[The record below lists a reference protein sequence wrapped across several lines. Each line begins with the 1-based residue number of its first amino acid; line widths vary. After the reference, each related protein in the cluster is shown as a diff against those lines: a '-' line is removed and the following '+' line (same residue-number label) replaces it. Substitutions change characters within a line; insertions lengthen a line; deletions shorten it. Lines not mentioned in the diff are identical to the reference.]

1 MFCFVLGI
9 FLKEIRCFIVHV
21 WMSLK
26 EKTRQLNIR
35 YSNDAHTLF
44 KTFLPGYLCKALSL
58 ANILLVLLHYMYVEY
73 NSSVNII

>member
-1 MFCFVLGI
+1 MFGCHSKKRPDNLILGI
-9 FLKEIRCFIVHV
+9 AMMHIH
-21 WMSLK
+21 
-26 EKTRQLNIR
+26 
-35 YSNDAHTLF
+35 F